1 MDNFKRSLPPLS
13 SLVPFETAARTAL
26 LGIASR
32 AEDLKS
38 GRDNYLEKRR
48 LFLSLS
54 SAIIVSYP
62 NIDGSYAQVARRSAH
77 K

>member
-26 LGIASR
+26 LCIASR

-48 LFLSLS
+48 LFLSS